1 MLGLREIAVTA
12 VHSRHPHPTQPRKLL
27 KMWSKHFFH
36 FLQDVDRLNFYSF
49 KPSSPSLPWPPSQ
62 QHCYSTH
69 NIRICVLHQGK
80 YSQILL
86 PTKLPNT
93 WPACSGHKC
102 QIGILS
108 MEYQCFLWQRNLP
121 SHLCFLKS
129 TLLGEIFFLKQ
140 F

>member
-36 FLQDVDRLNFYSF
+36 FLQDVDLLNYYSF

-108 MEYQCFLWQRNLP
+108 NLMAVL
-121 SHLCFLKS
+121 SS
-129 TLLGEIFFLKQ
+129 YWKQ
-140 F
+140 SNFSRDNLSNICSK